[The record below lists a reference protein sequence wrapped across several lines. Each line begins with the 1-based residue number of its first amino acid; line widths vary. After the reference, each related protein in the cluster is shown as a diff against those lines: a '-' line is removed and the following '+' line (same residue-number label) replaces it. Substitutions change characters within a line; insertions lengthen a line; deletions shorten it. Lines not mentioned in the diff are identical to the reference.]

1 MSEAVEVNTRV
12 DHLEGRVD
20 HLENEVAKVHYLASK
35 ADRDVS
41 DLRATLQGHTGVLNA
56 LAETQREHGLKL
68 AEHGKR
74 LDRLERKVDN
84 GFMLLGAGQAE
95 IKALLNRA
103 LGEADET

>member
-1 MSEAVEVNTRV
+1 MSEATEMTDRV
-12 DHLEGRVD
+12 DDLEEQVA
-20 HLENEVAKVHYLASK
+20 EVRYLASK

-56 LAETQREHGLKL
+56 IGETQREHGLKL

-74 LDRLERKVDN
+74 LDRLERKVDK
-84 GFMLLGAGQAE
+84 GFIMLGAGQAE

-103 LGEADET
+103 LGEPDEEPS

>member
-1 MSEAVEVNTRV
+1 MSEAAQMNDRI
-12 DHLEGRVD
+12 DDLE
-20 HLENEVAKVHYLASK
+20 EQVAEVHYLASK

-56 LAETQREHGLKL
+56 IGENVREHGLKL

-95 IKALLNRA
+95 IKALLTSA
-103 LGEADET
+103 LGDSDKEPS